1 MICLAPHERKARNR
15 ALFAGGL
22 FGDASL
28 MVPRF
33 RTIKRHPCRNRL
45 VRFSAAALLAVAAGG
60 IAPAARAQTLTA
72 DQVLSSISL
81 GMLAPP
87 NPVLGA
93 DNRIHLAYELIAS
106 NTSRLFITLDKVEA
120 VDQDKHVLGTL
131 AGAPLA
137 AMVTLHG
144 GSGTTMSPGGSAIIF
159 KDTAFAAGASLPPAI
174 AARLTITRQSAGPD
188 GKPAPFPADA
198 PLPATTSF
206 VGPLTQIGSG
216 PAVVISPPLRGPRWV
231 AVNGCC
237 DKLTSHRGAVM
248 AVNGVQRVPERFA
261 IDWVQLLPGG
271 RLYTGDRSKLE
282 SYAYFG
288 VPVHAVADGTV
299 VNLYDKAAEQ
309 VPGEPARGI
318 TPENIG
324 GNMVVI
330 DIGGGNFAF
339 FAHLKPGSLRVKF
352 GDHVARGEVIA
363 LVGNTGNSDAPHL
376 HFHVMD
382 SPSPLDANG
391 RPYVVTHFVGRGL
404 LDDSSGEEMFT
415 KGKPGV
421 VRPSPVDGPHTN
433 QLPLNDEVVDFEN

>member
-1 MICLAPHERKARNR
+1 M
-15 ALFAGGL
+15 
-22 FGDASL
+22 FGRGA
-28 MVPRF
+28 
-33 RTIKRHPCRNRL
+33 
-45 VRFSAAALLAVAAGG
+45 VRFSTAFVLVATASSIAASAW
-60 IAPAARAQTLTA
+60 AQTLTA

-81 GMLAPP
+81 STLATP

-93 DNRIHLAYELIAS
+93 DNRNHLAYELMAS

-120 VDQDKHVLGTL
+120 VDQDKQVLETL

-159 KDTAFAAGASLPPAI
+159 MDTAFAAGASLPPAI

-188 GKPAPFPADA
+188 GKPAPLPADA

-206 VGPLTQIGSG
+206 VGPLTQIGSS
-216 PAVVISPPLRGPRWV
+216 AVVIDPPLRGPRWV

-261 IDWVQLLPGG
+261 IDWVQLRPDG
-271 RLYTGDRSKLE
+271 RLYTGDRAKLE

-288 VPVHAVADGTV
+288 VPVHAVADGIV
-299 VNLYDKAAEQ
+299 VNLYDRAVEQ

-339 FAHLKPGSLRVKF
+339 FAHLKPGSLRVKL

-363 LVGNTGNSDAPHL
+363 LLGNTGNSDAPHL

-382 SPSPLDANG
+382 GPSPLDANG
-391 RPYVVTHFVGRGL
+391 RPYVLKHFVGRGL
-404 LDDSSGEEMFT
+404 LDDSSGEEMFA
-415 KGKPGV
+415 KGEPGV
-421 VRPSPVDGPHTN
+421 IRPSSMDGPHAD
-433 QLPLNDEVVDFEN
+433 QLPLNDEVVDFQN

>member
-1 MICLAPHERKARNR
+1 ME
-15 ALFAGGL
+15 
-22 FGDASL
+22 ASSML
-28 MVPRF
+28 PRF
-33 RTIKRHPCRNRL
+33 RAMKGNPGRSHA
-45 VRFSAAALLAVAAGG
+45 VRFSAALMLAATAGG
-60 IAPAARAQTLTA
+60 IAPATWAQTLTA

-81 GMLAPP
+81 SVVAAP
-87 NPVLGA
+87 NPVRGA

-106 NTSRLFITLDKVEA
+106 NTSKLFITLDKVEA
-120 VDQDKHVLGTL
+120 VDQDNHVLGTL
-131 AGAPLA
+131 AGTPLA

-144 GSGTTMSPGGSAIIF
+144 GSGTTISPGGSAIIF
-159 KDTAFAAGASLPPAI
+159 MDTAFAAGASLPPAI

-206 VGPLTQIGSG
+206 TGPLTQIGSR
-216 PAVVISPPLRGPRWV
+216 AVVIDSPLRGPRWV

-237 DKLTSHRGAVM
+237 DQLTSHRGAVM

-261 IDWVQLLPGG
+261 IDWVQLRPDD
-271 RLYTGDRSKLE
+271 RMYTGDRSKLE
-282 SYAYFG
+282 SYAYYG

-299 VNLYDKAAEQ
+299 VNLYDNAAEQ
-309 VPGEPARGI
+309 VPGEPVRGI

-339 FAHLKPGSLRVKF
+339 FAHLKPGSLRVKL
-352 GDHVARGEVIA
+352 GDHVARGDVIA
-363 LVGNTGNSDAPHL
+363 LLGNTGNSDAPHL

-382 SPSPLDANG
+382 GPSPLDANG
-391 RPYVVTHFVGRGL
+391 RPYVLTHFVGRGL
-404 LDDSSGEEMFT
+404 LDDSSGEAMFE

-421 VRPSPVDGPHTN
+421 VRPSPMDGPHAD
-433 QLPLNDEVVDFEN
+433 QLPLNDEVVDFQN